1 LAFWLS
7 IFLAF
12 SIAFAIIES
21 ALLAGMAPFDFY
33 SLTSS
38 FLAAF
43 SSFLIYF
50 SSLVA
55 FIAVFAKDFV
65 YLAEASVNI

>member
-1 LAFWLS
+1 
-7 IFLAF
+7 
-12 SIAFAIIES
+12 
-21 ALLAGMAPFDFY
+21 MAPFDFC

-55 FIAVFAKDFV
+55 FMAVFAKDFACLV
-65 YLAEASVNI
+65 DASVNI